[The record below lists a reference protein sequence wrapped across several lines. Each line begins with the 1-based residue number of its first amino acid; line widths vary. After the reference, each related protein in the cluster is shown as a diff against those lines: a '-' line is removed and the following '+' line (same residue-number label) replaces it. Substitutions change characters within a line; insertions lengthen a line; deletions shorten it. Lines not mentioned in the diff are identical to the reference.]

1 MTKQNDEMNKIRL
14 TNLIWTEEAESE
26 LSPEIL
32 NYLINNLEYIDVK
45 VPTATL
51 DDEENMFESVSEALH
66 KSNVVLETEDSERV
80 SFSLG
85 EYVASYD
92 YDFIVE

>member
-1 MTKQNDEMNKIRL
+1 MTRQNDEMNKIRL
-14 TNLIWTEEAESE
+14 TNLTWTEEAETE
-26 LSPEIL
+26 LSADIL
-32 NYLINNLEYIDVK
+32 NYLTNNIEFIDVK
-45 VPTATL
+45 VPTSTL

-66 KSNVVLETEDSERV
+66 KSTVVLETEDLESV

-92 YDFIVE
+92 YDFVVE